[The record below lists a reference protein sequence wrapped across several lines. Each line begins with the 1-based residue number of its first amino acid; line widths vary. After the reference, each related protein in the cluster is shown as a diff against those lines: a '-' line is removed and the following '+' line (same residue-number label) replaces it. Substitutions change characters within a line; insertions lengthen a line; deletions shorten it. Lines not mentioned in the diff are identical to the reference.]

1 MSQVADFDAL
11 IEAFNS
17 SAKKVRDYL
26 ASQDT
31 NDKAGQAEGSET
43 TEFPLALAPENVRDA
58 NKSMSEAMARI
69 HQMFLDPVELNAQ
82 TTVNFQHLS
91 CIRWIVHFNI
101 PAHIPLSEPISYASV
116 AQAAKVPEHQLRQI
130 ARMAMT
136 NGVFREPSPNML
148 AHTPLSGKLATSPT
162 FLETALFQAETT
174 ASTAVKMTEM
184 TSKYGGS
191 EKPNETAHNI
201 AMETDLPFFA
211 YLSKNPKI
219 AARLQ
224 AAMKFVGGAEETHTA
239 HLIQM
244 FDWAGLGEAEV
255 VDVSKLRRGVSTE
268 RPNTCSICQALT
280 QNFQV
285 GGSTGHVSI
294 ALARAFPNLTF
305 TVQDLPVVVS
315 KATSSP
321 LPPEIRDRIV
331 FTSHDFFEPQPA
343 ASSRASVFL
352 VRMVVQNHPRT
363 AAQTILRNI
372 ASAMKPDALILL
384 NNHILP
390 EPGTVGLRDEAR
402 DRSRSLFMMQAMNGG
417 DRDEEEFRE
426 LVEGA
431 GAGLAVQEVV
441 KRKGSALGLIVIKKL

>member
-255 VDVSKLRRGVSTE
+255 VDV
-268 RPNTCSICQALT
+268 
-280 QNFQV
+280 